1 MLQTLRRDVAK
12 GGADDFITFYHKGNL
27 ENGALSPRRGLSTV
41 SDEAIVN
48 QIQRSGPVHKFKI
61 PKKVLMEWKMN
72 FLIEE
77 KNVIMQENDLQLKE
91 TIFSTALKNELYKYM
106 EK

>member
-1 MLQTLRRDVAK
+1 MS
-12 GGADDFITFYHKGNL
+12 GAIDFIIFYHYVNL

-61 PKKVLMEWKMN
+61 PKKVFLEWKNKDYISEPYTFM
-72 FLIEE
+72 
-77 KNVIMQENDLQLKE
+77 KENGIYINETLFSPVLKD
-91 TIFSTALKNELYKYM
+91 ELYKYM